1 MKFLREMEKPFV
13 YGVAV
18 SGDNFTDRKKE
29 TKRLKMNFEAGVNTV
44 LISPRRMGKT
54 SIVTKV
60 KSLIDNPGVK
70 VVMMDIY
77 DCRNEYDF
85 YERFA
90 TSIVRDVA
98 GKIENVIADV
108 RDFLGRFSAKI
119 SVSPDPATDYSISLG
134 ISPKELDGDEVLNLP
149 EKIAK
154 QKGVHIVVCIDEF
167 QQIGEFPDTV
177 AVQKKLR
184 GVWQHQENVSYCL
197 FGSKKHLMENI
208 FQKKSMPFYQFGD
221 MVFLEKIPTEEWVD
235 YICSRFG
242 SRNVAISKNQAGRI
256 CGLVDNY
263 SSYVQQLAWNVMI
276 EAEKSVTDDNIDA
289 AFEELLH
296 QSSALFTEQ
305 ISSLT
310 SYQMNFLKAVA
321 DGVNCGFTSETVLSK
336 YSLGTKS
343 NVFRIVKSLI
353 DKELIEMDGKIVQMA
368 DPVFLQ
374 WFRLGCR
381 K

>member
-1 MKFLREMEKPFV
+1 MEKPFV

-18 SGDNFTDRKKE
+18 KGGNFTDRKRE

-54 SIVTKV
+54 SLVTKV
-60 KSLIDNPGVK
+60 KSLIDDPQIR

-77 DCRNEYDF
+77 DCRSEYDF

-90 TSIVRDVA
+90 TAVVRGVA
-98 GKIENVIADV
+98 GRMENIVSDI
-108 RDFLGRFSAKI
+108 REFLGRFSAKI
-119 SVSPDPATDYSISLG
+119 SFGPDPSTDYTVSLGVSPKD
-134 ISPKELDGDEVLNLP
+134 LDIDEVLELP

-154 QKGVHIVVCIDEF
+154 QKGIHIVVCIDEF
-167 QQIGEFPDTV
+167 QQVGEFPDSMT
-177 AVQKKLR
+177 VQKKLR
-184 GVWQHQENVSYCL
+184 GVWQHQNDVSYCL

-208 FQKKSMPFYQFGD
+208 FQNKDMPFYQFGD
-221 MVFLEKIPTEEWVD
+221 MVFLEKIPTEEWVE
-235 YICSRFG
+235 YICSRF
-242 SRNVAISKNQAGRI
+242 SKSNIEITGEQARRI
-256 CGLVDNY
+256 CRLVDNY
-263 SSYVQQLAWNVMI
+263 SSYVQQLSWNVMI
-276 EAEKSVTDDNIDA
+276 ETDDIVTDADIDA

-310 SYQMNFLKAVA
+310 SYQMNFLRAVA
-321 DGVNCGFTSETVLSK
+321 DGVNSGYMSDEILKK

-343 NVFRIVKSLI
+343 NISRIIKALN
-353 DKELIEMDGKIVQMA
+353 DKELIEIDGKTVRMT

-374 WFRLGCR
+374 WFKLGC
-381 K
+381 KK

>member
-263 SSYVQQLAWNVMI
+263 SSYVQQLAWNVMV

>member
-1 MKFLREMEKPFV
+1 MEKPFV

-263 SSYVQQLAWNVMI
+263 SSYVQQLAWNVMV